1 MKQHFA
7 RHGLCE
13 KLVSDNGPP
22 FGSAEFRAFA
32 EKYEFEHVTSSPR
45 YSQSN
50 GKVESAVKTAKRLMK
65 KASDAG
71 TDPYL
76 ALLDWR
82 NTPSATLKASPAQ
95 IMFGRR
101 TRTLMPSTP
110 QLLESYRAA
119 ETRENMQQAKIK
131 QAEYYNRHVKAKPEL
146 QEGQTVRVNLNDK
159 EWRKGEI
166 EKVLPFRSY
175 IIRTDDDSKYRRNRR
190 HVRFSDEPPMIR
202 DDSDNAANT
211 PSSESPECDLLA
223 DAGRAQSRAAAAA
236 ATAAAAAAAAPLM
249 PAEQQ
254 QPKTSRSG
262 RAIKKPLRFRDD

>member
-1 MKQHFA
+1 
-7 RHGLCE
+7 
-13 KLVSDNGPP
+13 
-22 FGSAEFRAFA
+22 
-32 EKYEFEHVTSSPR
+32 
-45 YSQSN
+45 
-50 GKVESAVKTAKRLMK
+50 
-65 KASDAG
+65 
-71 TDPYL
+71 
-76 ALLDWR
+76 
-82 NTPSATLKASPAQ
+82 
-95 IMFGRR
+95 MFGRR

-175 IIRTDDDSKYRRNRR
+175 IIRTDDDSIYRRNRR
-190 HVRFSDEPPMIR
+190 HVRFSDEPPKIR